1 MKKLVL
7 SGVLLILLTGCGRD
21 ASQLTVVTGIGVD
34 GTPGDY
40 QIGTEVIR
48 LTGNDQSSQSVLL
61 QADGH
66 TISDGIDS
74 LVSTTG
80 RSLYSNHAQVL
91 VIGRK
96 TAQAD
101 LAVLLEELMR
111 VNQYPISLRVAVA
124 KGTAAEVMEA
134 KAVVSDLHSVE
145 LEDMIREGAS
155 QCLTVDMNVSSFY
168 QDMRAPGIE
177 GVLPFIELREDN
189 GEKICTLAGTA
200 LFRDT
205 SLVTVLDRDDSRTL
219 MWMRGKSGG
228 TLVTRHGL
236 LEVTYL
242 DRSLEAKKNG
252 AKLTLKLTLTAASSE
267 DNKEALMK
275 EARQLMEQRCRSLIA
290 QLQTLECDAVGF
302 GQQLRRQH
310 LAHWNRLSQPWS
322 RVFTDYPVQVEVQ
335 VENLIWG
342 RIWSDEGIVSEE
354 GEEQRGT

>member
-1 MKKLVL
+1 MKRLL
-7 SGVLLILLTGCGRD
+7 CTLILAFLFAGCGRD

-40 QIGTEVIR
+40 QVGTEVIR

-91 VIGRK
+91 IIGRK
-96 TAQAD
+96 TAETN

-124 KGTAAEVMEA
+124 KGTAAEIMKA

-145 LEDMIREGAS
+145 LEDMIREGAA
-155 QCLTVDMNVSSFY
+155 QCLTIDTSISDFY

-177 GVLPFIELREDN
+177 GILPFIELREDQ
-189 GEKICTLAGTA
+189 GERVCTLSGTA

-205 SLVTVLDRDDSRTL
+205 ALITVLNRDDSRTL

-228 TLVTRHGL
+228 TLVTQHGL

-242 DRSLEAKKNG
+242 DRRLEANADH

-267 DNKEALMK
+267 DNREALMAEAK
-275 EARQLMEQRCRSLIA
+275 RLMEARCSSLIA
-290 QLQTLECDAVGF
+290 RLKTLECDAVGF

-310 LAHWNRLSQPWS
+310 FRAWNRLEQPWGKS
-322 RVFTDYPVQVEVQ
+322 FAAYPIQVEVI
-335 VENLIWG
+335 VENVIWG
-342 RIWSDEGIVSEE
+342 RIWSEE
-354 GEEQRGT
+354 GVVSGREAHHGT

>member
-1 MKKLVL
+1 MKKLMF
-7 SGVLLILLTGCGRD
+7 SAFLLVFLVGCGRD

-40 QIGTEVIR
+40 QVGTEVIR
-48 LTGNDQSSQSVLL
+48 LTGNDQSSQSVMLH
-61 QADGH
+61 ADGH

-80 RSLYSNHAQVL
+80 RSLYCNHAQVL

-96 TAQAD
+96 TAETD

-124 KGTAAEVMEA
+124 KDTAAQIMEA

-155 QCLTVDMNVSSFY
+155 QCLTIDTNISGFY

-177 GVLPFIELREDN
+177 GVLPFIELREDH
-189 GEKICTLAGTA
+189 GEQVCTLSGTA

-205 SLVTVLDRDDSRTL
+205 SLITVLNRDDSRTL

-242 DRSLEAKKNG
+242 DRTLEVQRDH
-252 AKLTLKLTLTAASSE
+252 AKLTLELTLTAASSE
-267 DNKEALMK
+267 DNKEALMA
-275 EARQLMEQRCRSLIA
+275 EAKQLMEQRCRSLIA
-290 QLQTLECDAVGF
+290 QLQALECDAVGF
-302 GQQLRRQH
+302 GQQLRREH
-310 LAHWNRLSQPWS
+310 LSHWKGLSQPWS
-322 RVFTDYPVQVEVQ
+322 RVFASYPVLVEVK
-335 VENLIWG
+335 VENVIWG
-342 RIWSDEGIVSEE
+342 RIWSEEGIVSGEEE
-354 GEEQRGT
+354 GHGT

>member
-1 MKKLVL
+1 MKKLTIC
-7 SGVLLILLTGCGRD
+7 GVLLLLLTGCGRD

-34 GTPGDY
+34 GAPGDY
-40 QIGTEVIR
+40 QVGTEVIR

-80 RSLYSNHAQVL
+80 RSLYCNHAQML

-96 TAQAD
+96 TAEND

-111 VNQYPISLRVAVA
+111 VNQYPISLRIAVA
-124 KGTAAEVMEA
+124 KGTAAEIMEA

-155 QCLTVDMNVSSFY
+155 QCLTIDTNVSSFY

-177 GVLPFIELREDN
+177 GVLPFMELREDH
-189 GEKICTLAGTA
+189 GEQICTLSGTA

-205 SLVTVLDRDDSRTL
+205 SLVTVLNRDDSRTL

-228 TLVTRHGL
+228 TLVTQHGL

-242 DRSLEAKKNG
+242 DRSLEAQKDG
-252 AKLTLKLTLTAASSE
+252 AKLTLDLTLTAASSE
-267 DNKEALMK
+267 DNKEALIA
-275 EARQLMEQRCRSLIA
+275 EAQQLMEQRCRSLIA
-290 QLQTLECDAVGF
+290 RLQALECDAVGF
-302 GQQLRRQH
+302 GQQLRREH
-310 LAHWNRLSQPWS
+310 HSHWNRLSQPWS
-322 RVFTDYPVQVEVQ
+322 RVFASYPVQVEVQ
-335 VENLIWG
+335 VDNIIWG
-342 RIWSDEGIVSEE
+342 RIWSEE
-354 GEEQRGT
+354 GMVTGEEAGHGT